1 MKQVDGDLVK
11 MALAGDFDLLVHG
24 CNVFCTQGKGIALQ
38 VKDTWPEA
46 YAADCATIKGDMSKL
61 GHFTFAKVGQVTVI
75 NAYTQGN
82 YWSHGQD
89 KSCLADYRAIKSAF
103 HRIVL
108 QFGGQGLRFG
118 IPRIGAGLAGG
129 DWDII
134 SKIIDEVMANEDLTL
149 VNYKEA
155 K

>member
-11 MALAGDFDLLVHG
+11 MALAGDFDVLVHG
-24 CNVFCTQGKGIALQ
+24 CNVMKTMGKGIALQ
-38 VKDTWPEA
+38 VKSTWPSA
-46 YAADCATIKGDMSKL
+46 YEADCATTKGDYTKL
-61 GHFTFAKVGQVTVI
+61 GHFTHAKSGSLHIV
-75 NAYTQGN
+75 NAYTQGDF
-82 YWSHGQD
+82 WSAVQD
-89 KSCLADYRAIKSAF
+89 KSCLADYRAIKSVF

-134 SKIIDEVMANEDLTL
+134 SKIIDEVMASEDLTL
-149 VNYKEA
+149 VNYKET